1 MKYISI
7 KSVMGNLAISFFL
20 AFKSIVRG
28 NRWVSILLVLV
39 MSFSFVNLIF
49 TSSTI
54 SGVMHTMDE
63 QIINTMFSNVVI
75 SPGENK
81 YYIDHVSQMEQKI
94 EQVPGVAGV
103 AAHLNNSAFIEH
115 KWKEKDSP
123 TDKGKGGTWEVIGID
138 PGQEANVT
146 TIHSQIVEGSYLDDG
161 DRDEIV
167 LGTEIAG
174 GDSAQTEPFLTLG
187 GVRIG
192 DKVRLT
198 YHNGVQREYTVKGIF
213 RSRDLQADL
222 LAFVTQKEL
231 ASVMGRNVFY
241 DRASQILVKAEPG
254 VDENRLIEEFK
265 ALGIEGEIRSWQE
278 YGGAIRGTISTFE
291 IIGSLINAV
300 GLIVAAIVMF
310 IVIYINVISKRRQI
324 GIMRAIG
331 IARGTIIGSYLI
343 QALFYAAFGVFLGW
357 LAVRF
362 LLLPYSVTN
371 PLDLPIGLVSLTAQ
385 PLTMGTSTIGL
396 ILAAMLAG
404 VVPAW
409 AIMKQSII
417 KSIWGA

>member
-241 DRASQILVKAEPG
+241 NRASQILVKAEPG

>member
-1 MKYISI
+1 M
-7 KSVMGNLAISFFL
+7 
-20 AFKSIVRG
+20 
-28 NRWVSILLVLV
+28 SILLVLV

-241 DRASQILVKAEPG
+241 NRASQILVKAEPG

>member
-1 MKYISI
+1 
-7 KSVMGNLAISFFL
+7 VP
-20 AFKSIVRG
+20 
-28 NRWVSILLVLV
+28 ILLVLV

-103 AAHLNNSAFIEH
+103 AAHLNNSAFIEY

-123 TDKGKGGTWEVIGID
+123 TDKGKSGTWEVIGID
-138 PGQEANVT
+138 PGQEADVT
-146 TIHSQIVEGSYLDDG
+146 TIHSQIIEGSYLDDG

-167 LGTEIAG
+167 LGIEISG
-174 GDSAQTEPFLTLG
+174 GGSAQTEPFLTLG
-187 GVRIG
+187 GVRTG

-198 YHNGVQREYTVKGIF
+198 YYNGVQREYTVKGIF

-241 DRASQILVKAEPG
+241 DRASQILVRAEPG

-265 ALGIEGEIRSWQE
+265 AMGIEGEIRSWQE
-278 YGGAIRGTISTFE
+278 YGGAIRSTISTFD

-343 QALFYAAFGVFLGW
+343 QALFYATFGIFLGW
-357 LAVRF
+357 LIVRF
-362 LLLPYSVTN
+362 ALLPYSVSN
-371 PLDLPIGLVSLTAQ
+371 PLDSPIGLVSLTAQ

-417 KSIWGA
+417 KAIWGD